1 MKKRKAKAPSRPLAL
16 AELTSNFTR
25 GMVAAGLLTAIQD
38 RGNVGRP
45 PSRKIVRQ
53 ALQGGVALAAG
64 VATAESLRE
73 QDYLGALAAF
83 AGGAVG
89 VMALES
95 LLASESS
102 ETPEPV
108 EEAEIG

>member
-1 MKKRKAKAPSRPLAL
+1 MKKRKAKAPSRALAP

-25 GMVAAGLLTAIQD
+25 GMIAAGLLTAIQD
-38 RGNVGRP
+38 RANVGRSP
-45 PSRKIVRQ
+45 NRKVVRL

-64 VATAESLRE
+64 TATAESLRD

-89 VMALES
+89 VMALEA

-102 ETPEPV
+102 ETFEPV
-108 EEAEIG
+108 EEADVG